1 MFKRFASIVSLCLGL
16 VTAAAAVEV
25 NTSTAQELTQVKG
38 IGDAIA
44 ERIVVERSNQP
55 YRDWS
60 DFIQRVRGVG
70 EKQAER
76 LSDNGLTV
84 DGTSY
89 KGSVAGPEAA
99 KTP

>member
-16 VTAAAAVEV
+16 VATATAVEV
-25 NTSTAQELTQVKG
+25 NTSTAQELTQIKG

-76 LSDNGLTV
+76 LSENGLTV
-84 DGTSY
+84 DGARY
-89 KGSVAGPEAA
+89 KGSTAGPEAA